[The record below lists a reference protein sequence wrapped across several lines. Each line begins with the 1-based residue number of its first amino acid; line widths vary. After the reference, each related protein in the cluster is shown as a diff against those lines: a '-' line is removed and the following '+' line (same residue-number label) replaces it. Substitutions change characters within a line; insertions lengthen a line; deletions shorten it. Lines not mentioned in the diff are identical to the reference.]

1 MAWLKRDL
9 IYPNDLYLLPIIYYQ
24 LLQSNSVFLRPSFNN
39 RSSEG
44 SGRSPNIKTPKQVF
58 SGMNNQI
65 YKDTN
70 C

>member
-1 MAWLKRDL
+1 MAWLKRNL
-9 IYPNDLYLLPIIYYQ
+9 KYPNDLYSLPIIQ
-24 LLQSNSVFLRPSFNN
+24 LLQSNSVFLRLSFND

-44 SGRSPNIKTPKQVF
+44 SGRSPNIKTPKQVP